1 MRRSTLMLK
10 ILNLKKRIRTQV
22 YPENIFFGQVEEHLY
37 FKDNF
42 KIVLDIIVNAFK
54 YNTNLGWIHSK
65 STFQLDKVNW
75 TGQAYEITIRN
86 HFFKK
91 NNSCPHNTYRL
102 LQIILCKYSLTTYYS
117 SKACRHVYLLSNRVL
132 QFILFFDFIKILTL
146 LYLIKIL
153 SFIMHGL

>member
-22 YPENIFFGQVEEHLY
+22 YPENIFFGQVDEHLY

-75 TGQAYEITIRN
+75 TEQAYEITIRN
-86 HFFKK
+86 HFFYKK
-91 NNSCPHNTYRL
+91 KIPAHIILRL

-132 QFILFFDFIKILTL
+132 QFISTFI
-146 LYLIKIL
+146 
-153 SFIMHGL
+153 F